1 MVWGCD
7 VDLEGPLHI
16 SELNS
21 RTSRRKDTIKTPEPV
36 VDNAKADSPQKCDCA
51 TLFSSE
57 MCRDPSKS
65 TSHPQ
70 GTMWWNLVA

>member
-16 SELNS
+16 SELN
-21 RTSRRKDTIKTPEPV
+21 RGIPCQKDTIKTQKSV
-36 VDNAKADSPQKCDCA
+36 VENAKADSPQKCDCA

-57 MCRDPSKS
+57 MCRGPSMS

-70 GTMWWNLVA
+70 DMMWSNLVA